1 MSVEYFAPA
10 PEQGE
15 HGAHAAEPATE
26 SAGSSE
32 NQTWGSAPAQPGSD
46 PTPASGGQGK
56 PRGSHVKTI
65 AIAGVALAV
74 TIGGGIAVA
83 KAAGNSSSSNG
94 GPGGGFGGQMPN
106 GEGQGRGT
114 FGGGIAVAKAAGN
127 SNSTNGGPGGGGF
140 GGLMPGGEGQ
150 GRGTFGGGA
159 GALANALHGDFVVSD
174 GKGGYQ
180 TQRLQ
185 TGKVTAVSGTALTA
199 SSTDGYSQTYVIA
212 SSTAVDNGDDAIGDV
227 KTGDTVT
234 IVATVSGTTVTV
246 TTITDTTLA
255 GSSGQGAPGG
265 GQGGK
270 P

>member
-114 FGGGIAVAKAAGN
+114 FGGG
-127 SNSTNGGPGGGGF
+127 S
-140 GGLMPGGEGQ
+140 
-150 GRGTFGGGA
+150 
-159 GALANALHGDFVVSD
+159 GALASALHGDFVVSD